1 MYEPWFALPCSTS
14 IPLLLLTGQPEE
26 LLDRVLDPSFR
37 LWDAYGVLPVLCDPT
52 RRSQADACCVR
63 YDQVKD
69 IIRSTK
75 ER

>member
-1 MYEPWFALPCSTS
+1 MYEPWSALPCSTS
-14 IPLLLLTGQPEE
+14 IPLLPLTGQPED
-26 LLDRVLDPSFR
+26 LLDRVLAPSFR

-52 RRSQADACCVR
+52 LGNHPGACCVR